1 MVVNCKF
8 GWGRLPLTI
17 RMMIGVGLVLMVVGA
32 LLILIVVRADIRME
46 REQFSKRATEQLEF
60 IRVSITEMAVVGDY
74 TTIKQMLRS
83 RVADAS
89 LDEIVWTDTSGHKIA
104 ETMKEVSEDSPRW
117 FQNLV
122 GLTPIMETSVIEV
135 GGTIYGSITINAN
148 PIYVVNRIYNRF
160 IIGIEATVLA
170 LVILF
175 SLIAIITT
183 SALKPLKSL
192 EAAAR
197 QIGEGDYSVR
207 VKPGGSAEV
216 RGPIEAFNTMATRV
230 EELLVQLRKLGG
242 RMKEIRE
249 EQNKSIARELHDSLG
264 GNLTMMKLGL
274 SKLAE
279 EAGCE
284 HPCQHKIQS
293 LLELSDSTI
302 HLVRGLTTALRP
314 SMLDSLGMMP
324 TLQWYAEEFSRMTG
338 IHCHVDLCQ
347 GANCSKEHS
356 TALFRVVQEAL
367 TNVARHAEATRVS
380 IQACEEDGKLIIE
393 IADNGKGFQEGVL
406 HRKVNGTGSFG
417 LIGMRERTQY
427 MQGEIDISSVP
438 GTGTTITVSVP
449 VSGMVPS

>member
-1 MVVNCKF
+1 MVISIRN
-8 GWGRLPLTI
+8 GWDKLPLTI
-17 RMMIGVGLVLMVVGA
+17 RMMIGVGVVLLMVGT
-32 LLILIVVRADIRME
+32 LLIAIVVRGDIRME

-74 TTIKQMLRS
+74 TTIKQMLRA
-83 RVADAS
+83 RVADTS
-89 LDEIVWTDTSGHKIA
+89 LDEIIWTDTSGHQVK
-104 ETMKEVSEDSPRW
+104 ETMKEVAEESPGW
-117 FQNLV
+117 FQDLV
-122 GLTPIMETSVIEV
+122 GLPPIMETSVIEV
-135 GGTIYGSITINAN
+135 GGTSYGSITINAN
-148 PIYVVNRIYNRF
+148 PMYVVNRIYNRF

-175 SLIAIITT
+175 SLIAVITT

-216 RGPIEAFNTMATRV
+216 RGPIEAFNTMAARID
-230 EELLVQLRKLGG
+230 ELLGQLRKLGG
-242 RMKEIRE
+242 RMEEIRE

-264 GNLTMMKLGL
+264 GNLTMMKHGL

-293 LLELSDSTI
+293 LLELSESTI

-314 SMLDSLGMMP
+314 SMLDTMGMMP
-324 TLQWYAEEFSRMTG
+324 TLQWYAGEFSRMTG
-338 IHCHVDLCQ
+338 IQCYVDLCQ
-347 GANCSKEHS
+347 GAHCSKEHS

-380 IQACEEDGKLIIE
+380 IQACEENGKLIIE
-393 IADNGKGFQEGVL
+393 IADNGKGFPEDVL
-406 HRKVNGTGSFG
+406 HRKVNGAGSFG

-449 VSGMVPS
+449 ILGVALS